1 MLVTQTR
8 AVGSC
13 RAGKGHSLQAFAIIA
28 YLPNL
33 DGNGHLLL
41 LQGLDVAGTQATAET
56 LIHPEAIELILQRAT
71 RPDGPLRSFEILVR
85 SSSIESESGRCNHRK
100 QNLSELESK
109 VGETLSNTVAAD
121 SVSRIFRSLRLA
133 HSLTPDLSSDH

>member
-1 MLVTQTR
+1 
-8 AVGSC
+8 
-13 RAGKGHSLQAFAIIA
+13 LQAFAIIA

-71 RPDGPLRSFEILVR
+71 RPDGPLRSFEILVC
-85 SSSIESESGRCNHRK
+85 SGSIESESAG
-100 QNLSELESK
+100 
-109 VGETLSNTVAAD
+109 AAIIR
-121 SVSRIFRSLRLA
+121 SRIYRN
-133 HSLTPDLSSDH
+133 